1 MVNSRCVT
9 GNDWD
14 KNVLKCFNLPLRLLL
29 EITIRAIL
37 RTIMFKLD
45 IQLFAVVGSSVLG
58 KTSDHRPQL
67 AVIELALV
75 SVKKAVLAAYVAGN
89 DGFASY
95 KDCYVQAR
103 DGVREAAGCY
113 VSICGRWSIQS
124 NNRIS
129 PAKIKK
135 GDIRLWLQ
143 VGAEGRGE
151 GKGQHTGP

>member
-1 MVNSRCVT
+1 M
-9 GNDWD
+9 
-14 KNVLKCFNLPLRLLL
+14 
-29 EITIRAIL
+29 
-37 RTIMFKLD
+37 
-45 IQLFAVVGSSVLG
+45 VGSSVLG

-103 DGVREAAGCY
+103 DGVREAVGCY

-143 VGAEGRGE
+143 VGADGGGGGRASTLDHGVPY
-151 GKGQHTGP
+151 KGVIISVVHSSSRQGSLKRI